1 MWPFQ
6 GLLNWGY
13 VTATLCRVVSRNVAF
28 ASQALSSNLG
38 FQLTFNSQL
47 QWFQS
52 TDLSVMEEGFMC
64 CGSPLEEVTNSD
76 RLCLRARENTSWGI
90 TWRTGW
96 GCRNQKLRYCSWWT
110 SICSLWILTQTE
122 LKRVCFDGHT
132 CFLQKCSLAI
142 SNMNIH
148 LKGE

>member
-13 VTATLCRVVSRNVAF
+13 VTASLCCVVSRNVAF

-47 QWFQS
+47 KWFQS
-52 TDLSVMEEGFMC
+52 SDLTVIGEGFMC

-76 RLCLRARENTSWGI
+76 QLCLRAREKASWG
-90 TWRTGW
+90 TMWRTGW
-96 GCRNQKLRYCSWWT
+96 GGRNQKLRYCSWT
-110 SICSLWILTQTE
+110 RICSLWILTQTE

-132 CFLQKCSLAI
+132 YFLWKCSLAI
-142 SNMNIH
+142 SNMNMH